1 MIKIIS
7 LSLLFCLYSS
17 ISFCQSSFIKGTIKD
32 SSSDVNTANAVVSI
46 LNQKDSTLVAFSRS
60 DKSGNFSAGPLTNGD
75 YLVMIT
81 FPKYGDYVDKISLNG
96 KETANLNTVYIT
108 QKSKLLA
115 EIIVRQQAIR
125 IKGDTTEFTADSFY
139 VKPNATVEDLLK
151 ELPGIQVDKDGKIT
165 AQGQQVQKVLVDGE
179 EFFSDDPTIA
189 TRNLRADA
197 IDKVQVFDKK
207 SDQAEFTGIDD
218 GQKTKTIN
226 LKLKEDAKKGY
237 FGKLSVGGLDQ
248 YYNAQ
253 ALINAFKAK
262 RKLSAFVIASST
274 DQTGLNFQDASSL
287 GFGGG
292 GNFQIDDGSGAIFIT
307 GSGSDEFGA
316 SGSAGPGLPESIKGG
331 VHFSN
336 KWAEDKY
343 NAGGNYLF
351 NKLSQRSAGNTFR
364 QNILLDSLYYDRES
378 SEAHSNKMRNS
389 LSGNVE
395 IQLDSSSSL
404 KINANGY
411 IGNTES
417 NTQNNSEALSE
428 ENKVV
433 NNSIRN
439 TIRNLDN
446 GSLNTSVLYR
456 KKFKKKGR
464 TISVSLEEKYNES
477 KSDGFLYNTAN
488 FFDVSNN
495 TIFKKDTTDQK
506 KLNNTQSSSIGAKA
520 TYTEPLSQKS
530 FLEFNYTL
538 NNSNSNQKRLTYN
551 KDISSKYTNLVDS
564 LSNEFKYIYNTHS
577 VGANFRYN
585 AKKYNFSFGGNVANT
600 AFQQTDLVKDTT
612 RKYNYYN
619 FFPRANFNYKFS
631 SFSNLGLNING
642 STTQPTIDQLQP
654 ITDNSNPLNIVVGN
668 PALKQQFRTTAN
680 LTYTNFQILNEQ
692 YVFLGAVFNST
703 ADQISNSYTIDAL
716 GRRVSKY
723 INTNGNYYFGLYGG
737 FNAKIPKTNI
747 RYNINPNVGLSHN
760 TNFVNGIKNVS
771 NSSNYGINTGI
782 RLNKKEKYEIG
793 FTANP
798 SYNVSKSSISK
809 TSNTNYWIYNFEV
822 NGNFQLPGKIEF
834 GTTVDFNFRQKINAF
849 DNNNNVI
856 LWNAYIEK
864 KFFKTDALTLRA
876 SINDILDQNK
886 GYRRS
891 IQPYAIEESNYLT
904 FRRYGLITLTYN
916 YNNKGGAGAPKEGGV
931 IRL

>member
-1 MIKIIS
+1 MPKIIL
-7 LSLLFCLYSS
+7 LSLLFCLYFTV
-17 ISFCQSSFIKGTIKD
+17 SFCQNSFIKGTIKD
-32 SSSDVNTANAVVSI
+32 SSADVSTANAVISI
-46 LNQKDSTLVAFSRS
+46 LTQKDSTLVTFSRS
-60 DKSGNFSAGPLTNGD
+60 DKNGNFSAGPVLNGD
-75 YLVMIT
+75 YLVLIT
-81 FPKYGDYVDKISLNG
+81 FPKYGDYVDKISLKAG
-96 KETANLNTVYIT
+96 ETANMNTVFIT
-108 QKSKLLA
+108 EKSKLLE
-115 EIIVRQQAIR
+115 EIILRQQAIR
-125 IKGDTTEFTADSFY
+125 IKGDTTEFNADSFY

-165 AQGQQVQKVLVDGE
+165 AQGQQVQKILVDGE

-237 FGKLSVGGLDQ
+237 FGKLSAGALDK

-274 DQTGLNFQDASSL
+274 DQTGLNFQDAGSL
-287 GFGGG
+287 GFGG
-292 GNFQIDDGSGAIFIT
+292 NSNVQIDDGSGAIFIT

-331 VHFSN
+331 IHFSN
-336 KWAEDKY
+336 KWKEDKY

-351 NKLSQRSAGNTFR
+351 NKLAQRSAGNTFR
-364 QNILLDSLYYDRES
+364 QNILQDSLYYDRES
-378 SEAHSNKMRNS
+378 SEAHSDKMRNS
-389 LSGNVE
+389 LSGMTE

-404 KINANGY
+404 RINANGY

-417 NTQNNSEALSE
+417 NSQYSSEALSE

-433 NNSIRN
+433 NNSKRN
-439 TIRNLDN
+439 TSSDLDN
-446 GSLNTSVLYR
+446 GSVNTSVLYR

-464 TISVSLEEKYNES
+464 TISVSLEEKYVES
-477 KSDGFLYNTAN
+477 KSDGLLYNTAN
-488 FFDVSNN
+488 FFNVLDNS
-495 TIFKKDTTDQK
+495 IIRKDTTDQK
-506 KLNNTQSSSIGAKA
+506 KLNNTKSSSLGAKA
-520 TYTEPLSQKS
+520 TFTEPLSQKS
-530 FLEFNYTL
+530 YLEFNYAL
-538 NNSNSNQKRLTYN
+538 NKSNSNKERLTYN
-551 KDISSKYTNLVDS
+551 KDANGKYLKLADS
-564 LSNEFKYIYNTHS
+564 LSSDFKYIYNTHS

-631 SFSNLGLNING
+631 SFSNLGISING

-654 ITDNSNPLNIVVGN
+654 LIDNYNPLNIVVGN
-668 PALKQQFRTTAN
+668 PALKQEFRTSAN
-680 LTYTNFQILNEQ
+680 LQYTNFQILNEQ
-692 YVFLGAVFNST
+692 YIFFGSVFTST

-716 GRRVSKY
+716 GRRVTKY

-760 TNFVNGIKNVS
+760 TNFVNGIKNIS
-771 NSSNYGINTGI
+771 KSTNYGVRAGLS
-782 RLNKKEKYEIG
+782 LNKKEVYQIG
-793 FTANP
+793 ISANP
-798 SYNVSKSSISK
+798 GYNISKSSISK
-809 TSNTNYWIYNFEV
+809 TSDTKYWSYNFEF
-822 NGNFQLPGKIEF
+822 NGNFQLPAKLEI
-834 GTTVDFNFRQKINAF
+834 GTNADFTFRQKINAF
-849 DNNNNVI
+849 DENNNMI

-886 GYRRS
+886 GYSRS
-891 IQPYAIEESNYLT
+891 IQPYAIEERNYLT
-904 FRRYGLITLTYN
+904 LRRYGLITLTYN
-916 YNNKGGAGAPKEGGV
+916 FNNKGGAGVPKEGGV